1 MKIMSNLLV
10 TPIKDLRK
18 TANLESPIVIKNK
31 DLFIKNMQEQGFNEE
46 FEDVLIKHIDNE
58 EVDEI
63 DIILSISDTFNISN
77 IIYYKDNENV
87 EMDEN
92 FTNKIISIINEANQ

>member
-1 MKIMSNLLV
+1 MSNLLV